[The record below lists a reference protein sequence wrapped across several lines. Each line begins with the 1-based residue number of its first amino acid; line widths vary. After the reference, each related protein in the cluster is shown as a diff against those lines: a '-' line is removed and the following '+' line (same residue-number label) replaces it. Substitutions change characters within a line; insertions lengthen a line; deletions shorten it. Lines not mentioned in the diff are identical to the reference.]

1 VLWLLGLFERFLN
14 LKIMLHCYEVTG
26 PSADAVMTQLNGIL
40 EPLHGVALNQQVAP
54 TPQHVRLRFDF
65 EGTRKTQA
73 RVLSMLRDSGAFES
87 VTALGPVQAE

>member
-1 VLWLLGLFERFLN
+1 
-14 LKIMLHCYEVTG
+14 M
-26 PSADAVMTQLNGIL
+26 QLNGIL
-40 EPLHGVALNQQVAP
+40 EPLHGLALNQQVAP

-73 RVLSMLRDSGAFES
+73 RVLAMLRESGAFET